1 MMFFERTT
9 KIPFADK
16 CNVAR
21 DIFAATRDET
31 LVHAVTIALRM
42 KFAPESCDMQSL
54 GNPDELRNVI
64 HERVTAL
71 GCRKLEA
78 MTRQFCRQIID
89 SRSK

>member
-1 MMFFERTT
+1 
-9 KIPFADK
+9 
-16 CNVAR
+16 
-21 DIFAATRDET
+21 
-31 LVHAVTIALRM
+31 
-42 KFAPESCDMQSL
+42 
-54 GNPDELRNVI
+54 VI